1 MADREKAIF
10 NYKKVVQGK
19 LFKWMALFFALYL
32 IVIGSMLV
40 YESSRDATYDTD
52 TNIPLIAMGG
62 VAIAL
67 SAILLIALVYVQKNH
82 PGISIAFFYAVT
94 VMIMFGT
101 TVGTISI
108 INGVDVPNLGSRGT
122 LGWVFGGITTGVGV
136 IAALWTIFALSV
148 TYNPRLTAYPW
159 AKFAVLDEDAG
170 LTNAERRH
178 LQQNEEVQKALLPS
192 KADEEFSKNSGF
204 S

>member
-1 MADREKAIF
+1 MSEKAKF
-10 NYKKVVQGK
+10 NYREVTQAK
-19 LFKWMALFFALYL
+19 LFKWMAFFFAVYL

-40 YESSRDATYDTD
+40 YESSRDAIYDTD
-52 TNIPLIAMGG
+52 TNIPLIALGS

-67 SAILLIALVYVQKNH
+67 SAIILIALVYVQKNH
-82 PGISIAFFYAVT
+82 PSIPLAFCYAIT

-136 IAALWTIFALSV
+136 IGALWTIFALVV
-148 TYNPRLTAYPW
+148 TYNSNLHGYPFT
-159 AKFAVLDEDAG
+159 KFAVLEKDAG
-170 LTNAERRH
+170 LSRSEIKR
-178 LQQNEEVQKALLPS
+178 LKQMEEIDKE
-192 KADEEFSKNSGF
+192 DEQLIKKVLDMKNPE
-204 S
+204 